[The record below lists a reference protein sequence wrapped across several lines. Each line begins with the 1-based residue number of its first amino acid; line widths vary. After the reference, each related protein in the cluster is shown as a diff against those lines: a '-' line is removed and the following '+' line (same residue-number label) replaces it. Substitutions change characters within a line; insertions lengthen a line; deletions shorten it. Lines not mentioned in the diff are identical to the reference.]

1 MHDKEYISKI
11 KNFLESGG
19 DFADYS
25 LLIDGKWGVG
35 KTYLWGIIQNEQE
48 QLNLSQR
55 NILQVFI
62 DDFHKKNSFRNHF
75 LAIGKFLLLLIPEAY
90 HCLIQYLGFCNNKK
104 QYKKFVYISL
114 FGKEHY
120 KQLLEEVLYKAYMR
134 NKIILLFKKITLY
147 GVSMESMLSLLT
159 KDDLKNVVVCF
170 DDIERKSYSLKI
182 KDFLGLVLQLKEE
195 KQCKVV
201 LLSDTIKIQTYE
213 KKYFDKYIEKVID
226 LKIEIIDRK
235 EVIKTILN
243 NNLKDVDINLM
254 PNNIYSIINIRNL
267 KRIIKGINQFY
278 NEFDLQLLLQND
290 ASNYKGIMIYLFE
303 CIVDIVDNDKKQNV
317 TTNNIYPQER
327 LYSQL
332 KNIIKKIAEE
342 CWNGLGFE
350 ITEHNKRRFEDELKN
365 YKLYTMMVKL
375 QNMRIN
381 LINNDSLDN
390 KISEYETIISSIQK
404 NEIEEFTNIM
414 LYEFVDFMALINII
428 NSTNA
433 KVKNIEKEI
442 RKYVLENYLKIEG
455 CTEQEIKIICNNEET
470 LLQYADEIKS
480 RKSNNQQITN
490 SNNTNKISLKQL
502 ISNKISSYN
511 AFLQHLGVLN
521 DGDYV
526 YSDDEIKSML
536 NNKIISFYMTYFLSY
551 PNNEANFQSNY
562 PRLYKIYN
570 EMGINSTKI
579 NTN

>member
-35 KTYLWGIIQNEQE
+35 KTYLWKEIQNEQE
-48 QLNLSQR
+48 KLNLST
-55 NILQVFI
+55 NSKI
-62 DDFHKKNSFRNHF
+62 FH
-75 LAIGKFLLLLIPEAY
+75 Y
-90 HCLIQYLGFCNNKK
+90 LIQRLKPFHN
-104 QYKKFVYISL
+104 KKFVYISL

-182 KDFLGLVLQLKEE
+182 KDFFGLVLQLKEE

-201 LLSDTIKIQTYE
+201 LLSDTTKIQTYE
-213 KKYFDKYIEKVID
+213 KKYFDEYIEKVID
-226 LKIEIIDRK
+226 LKIELTDRK
-235 EVIKTILN
+235 EVIETILN

-254 PNNIYSIINIRNL
+254 PNNIYNIINLRNL
-267 KRIIKGINQFY
+267 KRIIKGINKFY

-290 ASNYKGIMIYLFE
+290 ASNYKGIIIYLFE

-317 TTNNIYPQER
+317 TTNNIYLQER

-332 KNIIKKIAEE
+332 KNIIKKIVED

-350 ITEHNKRRFEDELKN
+350 ITEHSKRHFTDELKN
-365 YKLYTMMVKL
+365 YKLYTIRAKL

-381 LINNDSLDN
+381 LIDNDSPDN
-390 KISEYETIISSIQK
+390 KIGEYETIISSIQ
-404 NEIEEFTNIM
+404 NDEIKEFANIM

-428 NSTNA
+428 NSTNTE
-433 KVKNIEKEI
+433 VKNIEKEI
-442 RKYVLENYLKIEG
+442 RKYILENYSKIEG
-455 CTEQEIKIICNNEET
+455 CTEQAIKIICNNDES
-470 LLQYADEIKS
+470 LLQYADKIKEQQ
-480 RKSNNQQITN
+480 KNNKQQIN
-490 SNNTNKISLKQL
+490 NFNNTNKISLKQL

-526 YSDDEIKSML
+526 YSDDEIKSVL
-536 NNKIISFYMTYFLSY
+536 NNKIISFYMTYFLSSL
-551 PNNEANFQSNY
+551 NDDANFQSNY
-562 PRLYKIYN
+562 QRLYIICN
-570 EMGINSTKI
+570 EIGYKFNKNQQPIKT
-579 NTN
+579 